1 MKQYAIASILLVSLT
16 AVPALAADTPNR
28 DATDTASNFSY
39 AAKHHWAVEDTVR
52 NCSVIDSKPSPYN
65 ISGLKIL
72 GDESGYN
79 NLPAAEKEVKSDRAA
94 CKGFVERA

>member
-16 AVPALAADTPNR
+16 AVPALAADMANR
-28 DATDTASNFSY
+28 DARDTGPNFSY

-72 GDESGYN
+72 GDKSGYSS
-79 NLPAAEKEVKSDRAA
+79 LSAAENEIKSDKSA
-94 CKGFVERA
+94 CKSIVSRA